1 MSARGAGAVVAAVS
15 DTSNSAVYNK
25 IFDAN
30 NSNEILNYVSA
41 PTVLS
46 SIPIY
51 AGVNTVRGIGNSNVG
66 QTQNSPLMTPA
77 NTSSYYGTLD
87 PRTGAGVAAGI
98 RPSLAGPAG
107 YAAKSGWFVETDFR
121 GAFKD
126 GNWLSGWSVLE
137 DVGVAPQGG
146 FATSAFPSVTLKRVT
161 SGDTLRVTFPTAN
174 GVKYSLQASEDG
186 GKTFLPVHTATSGL
200 VNGVVV
206 GNGSAAQ
213 VDMPAK
219 GSIAI
224 QVRAMTL

>member
-1 MSARGAGAVVAAVS
+1 
-15 DTSNSAVYNK
+15 
-25 IFDAN
+25 
-30 NSNEILNYVSA
+30 
-41 PTVLS
+41 
-46 SIPIY
+46 
-51 AGVNTVRGIGNSNVG
+51 
-66 QTQNSPLMTPA
+66 MTPA